1 MKSNRNLCKFIL
13 PNFQTFRYSIPW
25 LSLEHD
31 LNLPEVT
38 LLFCWLSWALFL
50 SLEVGVER
58 LLRELLRLELLWDP
72 PSLQEGFVIV
82 GHLLPLLN
90 GDGNLQK
97 DLDDKWPFKNNGGN
111 QSPHSTT
118 KNRSSWPQFPK
129 RLERKFHLNVN
140 YEKKIHCC
148 NILHTKN
155 IMNALINSQF
165 IIFNFIIKIWPSSI
179 LLLHSNR
186 VTTIKAK

>member
-1 MKSNRNLCKFIL
+1 MKSYKTFCKFILLNFRRFNPPFKLYMHSIYEQHPNNLKSNRNLCKFIL
-13 PNFQTFRYSIPW
+13 PNFQTFRYNIPW
-25 LSLEHD
+25 LSLKHD

-97 DLDDKWPFKNNGGN
+97 VSDYKWPFKNNVGN
-111 QSPHSTT
+111 QFLYSTT
-118 KNRSSWPQFPK
+118 KNRSSWPEFPK
-129 RLERKFHLNVN
+129 RLERKFLW
-140 YEKKIHCC
+140 K
-148 NILHTKN
+148 
-155 IMNALINSQF
+155 
-165 IIFNFIIKIWPSSI
+165 
-179 LLLHSNR
+179 
-186 VTTIKAK
+186 

>member
-1 MKSNRNLCKFIL
+1 MIKKFTSYWYVYIWTTLNNIQKTWNHIKLSASLYCLTFEDFNPPFKLYMHSIYEQHPNNLKSNRNLCKFIL
-13 PNFQTFRYSIPW
+13 PNFQTFRYNIPW

-72 PSLQEGFVIV
+72 LSLQEGFVIV

-97 DLDDKWPFKNNGGN
+97 RF
-111 QSPHSTT
+111 
-118 KNRSSWPQFPK
+118 
-129 RLERKFHLNVN
+129 RL
-140 YEKKIHCC
+140 
-148 NILHTKN
+148 
-155 IMNALINSQF
+155 
-165 IIFNFIIKIWPSSI
+165 
-179 LLLHSNR
+179 
-186 VTTIKAK
+186 